1 MDPAL
6 ALIREASFL
15 TNVPLNGES
24 SSSESSE
31 TDRIPRLFIS
41 VTAIT
46 VQSSGS
52 RDYLFLLLG
61 VSSIRVLRG
70 GRPKFVRTRWDLLKV
85 FCSLSEPD
93 ITLLH

>member
-31 TDRIPRLFIS
+31 TGRIPRLFIS

-52 RDYLFLLLG
+52 RDELLLLLLG
-61 VSSIRVLRG
+61 ASSVRASIG

-85 FCSLSEPD
+85 FCSPGESD
-93 ITLLH
+93 ITL